1 MREDADRL
9 GELPV
14 FHLDDRDPRGLGL
27 VIDRLHALEHGL
39 ALLAVDLGV
48 CGGGEDTR
56 SIKRIIMA

>member
-1 MREDADRL
+1 MREDADGL

-14 FHLDDRDPRGLGL
+14 LHLDDGDPRGLGL

-48 CGGGEDTR
+48 WGDGEETR
-56 SIKRIIMA
+56 VMLMSLR